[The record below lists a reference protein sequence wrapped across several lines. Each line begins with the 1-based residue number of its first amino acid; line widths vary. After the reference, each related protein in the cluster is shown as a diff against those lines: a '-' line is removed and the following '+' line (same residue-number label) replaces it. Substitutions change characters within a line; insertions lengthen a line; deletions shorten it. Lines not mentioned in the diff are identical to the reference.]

1 MTGDEAGEVCR
12 VMHSLGGQ
20 VKEFILKYKR
30 AGEPSKGAE
39 EEVA

>member
-1 MTGDEAGEVCR
+1 MTGDGAEEVGR
-12 VMHSLGGQ
+12 VMHSLEGQ
-20 VKEFILKYKR
+20 VKEFVLNYKR